1 MAVTAARPGLS
12 RSAPAPALAA
22 TFRQLSDVYLLA
34 EGGCAPVRAFLD
46 DEQTRSVCRSMRL
59 TSGEPWSLPLL
70 FPIDAEAKAGL
81 GRADR
86 VVVMD
91 GDEPA
96 ATLHIESVFRIDKQL
111 IAETVFRTTDTAH
124 PGVAWLHSAGE
135 YSIAGPVERVA
146 GWTLALPGGLSI
158 SPGETAAL
166 IAAKG
171 WSKVV
176 GFQTRNPIHRAHE
189 FCTKIA
195 LETADGL
202 VIHPL
207 LGETKPDD
215 IPVEARLACYEVLVR
230 NYYAQEHVLLAGFPA
245 WMRYAGPREAVFH
258 AQVRRNYGFT
268 HFIVGRDHAGIGDYY
283 GPFDGQ
289 RIFSEFEPWELGIEP
304 VFFDFVHYCRTCGCM
319 GSSKTC
325 PHPPEQHVHLA
336 GRTVRAMLRRGEDLP
351 VEFTRPEVAEILR
364 AAMRGAA

>member
-12 RSAPAPALAA
+12 CISPAPALAA
-22 TFRQLSDVYLLA
+22 TFRHLSDVYLLA
-34 EGGCAPVRAFLD
+34 EGGCAPVRAFLN
-46 DEQTRSVCRSMRL
+46 DEETRSVCQSMRL
-59 TSGEPWSLPLL
+59 PSGLPWSIPVLY
-70 FPIDAEAKAGL
+70 PIDAEAKARIGS
-81 GRADR
+81 ADR
-86 VVVMD
+86 AVVMD

-96 ATLHIESVFRIDKQL
+96 ATLHIEGVFRIDKQL
-111 IAETVFRTTDTAH
+111 IADAIFKTTDMAH
-124 PGVAWLHSAGE
+124 PGVAWLNAAGE
-135 YSIAGPVERVA
+135 YSIAGSVERVA
-146 GWTLALPGGLSI
+146 EWTLDLAGDLPI
-158 SPGETAAL
+158 SPRESAAL

-230 NYYAQEHVLLAGFPA
+230 NFYPQEHVLLAGFPA

-258 AQVRRNYGFT
+258 AQVRRNYGIT

-283 GPFDGQ
+283 GPFDSQ
-289 RIFSEFEPWELGIEP
+289 EIFSEFEPGELGIEP
-304 VFFDFVHYCRTCGCM
+304 IFFDFVHYCRICGSM
-319 GSSKTC
+319 ASSKTC
-325 PHPPEQHVHLA
+325 PHPAEHHVHLA

-364 AAMRGAA
+364 AATQENR